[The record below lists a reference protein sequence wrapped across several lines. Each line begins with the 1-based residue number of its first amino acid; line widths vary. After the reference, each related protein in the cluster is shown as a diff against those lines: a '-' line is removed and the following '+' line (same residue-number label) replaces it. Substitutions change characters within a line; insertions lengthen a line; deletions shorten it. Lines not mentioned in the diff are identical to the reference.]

1 MDILGVNVPVVMIVV
16 NGGIN
21 SMKTVWESIKNDV
34 PVLVLD
40 GSGRAADF
48 IAEGY
53 RQTSIPFTGDR
64 Q

>member
-1 MDILGVNVPVVMIVV
+1 MIIVE
-16 NGGIN
+16 GGIN
-21 SMKTVWESIKNDV
+21 SMKTVWSSIKSGV

-53 RQTSIPFTGDR
+53 RQTQYSSVVDKM
-64 Q
+64 